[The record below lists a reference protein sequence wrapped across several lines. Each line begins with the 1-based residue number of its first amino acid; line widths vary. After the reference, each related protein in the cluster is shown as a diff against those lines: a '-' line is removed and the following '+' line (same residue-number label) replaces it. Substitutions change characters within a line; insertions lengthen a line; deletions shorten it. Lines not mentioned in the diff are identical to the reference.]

1 MRRKGGVEDEEKE
14 EVEKKG
20 EKKRRKRR
28 QMRRKGVEGVKAK
41 RRWTKDR
48 REGYMFGE

>member
-1 MRRKGGVEDEEKE
+1 MEDEQKE
-14 EVEKKG
+14 EDEKKG
-20 EKKRRKRR
+20 NKRRKRR

-48 REGYMFGE
+48 REGFMFGE